1 MLLYTL
7 TKTFM
12 EVQRN
17 MLNAFGLKLFYK
29 VVGSSMSKTLVWNQ
43 GDQGS
48 IPSTNI
54 YYVKYLYS

>member
-7 TKTFM
+7 TKKFM

-17 MLNAFGLKLFYK
+17 MLNAFDLKLFYK

-48 IPSTNI
+48 IPLPT
-54 YYVKYLYS
+54 YTM